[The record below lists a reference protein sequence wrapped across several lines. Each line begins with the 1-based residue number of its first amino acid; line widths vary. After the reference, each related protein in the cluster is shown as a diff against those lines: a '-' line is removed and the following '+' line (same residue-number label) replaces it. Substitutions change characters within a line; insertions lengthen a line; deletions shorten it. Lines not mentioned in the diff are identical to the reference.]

1 MLVTWKSQKNFENAL
16 VFQTS
21 VLQSSQYSDK
31 TVAISQIVFTVSKGK
46 P

>member
-1 MLVTWKSQKNFENAL
+1 MLIIWKYPKSIENAL